1 MTDFALKHGVS
12 VQDRGPN
19 DTTKLISRSG
29 LLSHQYLLLFRFIA
43 INFTG
48 FAFLVAIWL
57 QGWLEPLILE
67 DHTRLIAITTV
78 LFIIG
83 FALCTRKIF
92 QISLEL
98 NSLALEQPTRGSR
111 VEVFLERARLLDGT
125 GRQNLSAS
133 LRLKLGTKISSIKH
147 IANSLVLL
155 GLIGTVLGFII
166 ALSGVEPDSVGDVA
180 AIGPM
185 VSTLIEGMS
194 VALYT
199 TLVGS
204 VLNIW
209 LMMNYRI
216 LEGGTVHVLTQ
227 LMDRSEA
234 GHAGS

>member
-1 MTDFALKHGVS
+1 MTDVAFKPS
-12 VQDRGPN
+12 VTVAEAEGGSQ
-19 DTTKLISRSG
+19 SRLFSKAG
-29 LLSHQYLLLFRFIA
+29 LLSHQYLLLFRFLA
-43 INFTG
+43 INATG
-48 FAFLVAIWL
+48 FAFLIVLWL
-57 QGWLEPLILE
+57 QGWLDPLIHE
-67 DHTRLIAITTV
+67 DHTRLVAITTG
-78 LFIIG
+78 LFAIG
-83 FALCTRKIF
+83 FVLCTRKIF

-98 NSLALEQPTRGSR
+98 NSLAQSKPSSGSR
-111 VEVFLERARLLDGT
+111 VEIFLERARLLDGT
-125 GRQNLSAS
+125 GRQNLSSS
-133 LRLKLGTKISSIKH
+133 LKLKLGTKISSIKN

-185 VSTLIEGMS
+185 VTRLIEGMS

-204 VLNIW
+204 VLNVW

-227 LMDRSEA
+227 LMDRAEA
-234 GHAGS
+234 GHAGA

>member
-1 MTDFALKHGVS
+1 MADLVFKNGVALE
-12 VQDRGPN
+12 DRDSAGPTN
-19 DTTKLISRSG
+19 LLNSSG
-29 LLSHQYLLLFRFIA
+29 LLSHQYLLLFRFVA
-43 INFTG
+43 INSTAA
-48 FAFLVAIWL
+48 AFLTAIWL
-57 QGWLEPLILE
+57 QGWVDPLIE
-67 DHTRLIAITTV
+67 QDHTRLVAITTG

-83 FALCTRKIF
+83 LGLCTRKIF
-92 QISLEL
+92 QMSLEL
-98 NSLALEQPTRGSR
+98 NSLALERPSRGSR
-111 VEVFLERARLLDGT
+111 AELFLERARNLDAA
-125 GRQNLSAS
+125 GRHNLAAS
-133 LRLKLGTKISSIKH
+133 LRLKLGTKIASIKN

-204 VLNIW
+204 VLNVW

-216 LEGGTVHVLTQ
+216 LEGGTVQVLTQ

-234 GHAGS
+234 GHAGA